1 MYIYQANVISSKS
14 LQQVYEKSGR
24 VGAAARTHSGVHVVA
39 LHPLRGHVML
49 ARQFLTH
56 EPSEDRNLAAC
67 LDSLM
72 PGNILIAAAV
82 VSWPLVC
89 LASRYPHRDVLRGR

>member
-1 MYIYQANVISSKS
+1 M
-14 LQQVYEKSGR
+14 YEKI
-24 VGAAARTHSGVHVVA
+24 GVFNGHYTSHTGMHVVA

-82 VSWPLVC
+82 VSCPPVC